1 MRRPPLAAHEREEGA
16 MTMVVTPPRA
26 RSGTREG
33 PRHRPWTIRVE
44 PRPVPDAQQR
54 LDRLY
59 RRLLALAQQPA
70 ATPPVDR
77 R

>member
-1 MRRPPLAAHEREEGA
+1 MRRPAVAAHDREGGV
-16 MTMVVTPPRA
+16 MTTSATPPRA
-26 RSGTREG
+26 RSGARAG
-33 PRHRPWTIRVE
+33 PRIRQWAIRVE

-59 RRLLALAQQPA
+59 RRLLALAQQQDLPPA
-70 ATPPVDR
+70 ER